1 MSASRPQ
8 DLYSLQYEASLLQKM
23 VYNEVPSDAPKAAFE
38 RVVALATHLFD
49 VPLVTV
55 TFLTADTA
63 WYSAKAGL
71 DVPSRPRSMAFCT
84 WGPTDGSVLAVE
96 DATADE
102 RFADNAWVTGPP
114 HVRFVAVAPLLDP
127 HGVLIGGLC
136 LMDQKPR
143 SLSPDERA
151 SLLMLRDLAAEAL
164 ESHLSSRAFA
174 TLLES
179 ISDAFFALDADW
191 TFTYVNQQA
200 EAVLERSREDLLGK
214 NVWQE
219 FPEAVDLP
227 FYTHYHRVVDTGEP
241 ASFKAYFPPLETW
254 FRVSVYPF
262 QDGLSVYFNDV
273 TAQVEQA
280 QAVAEREQYLSI
292 MLRSIGDAVITT
304 DAEGHVR
311 EMNAVAEELTGW
323 SVADAAGAPLDEV
336 ICIHNAHSGAPVES
350 PVDKVLREGG
360 TVGLANHTVLTA
372 RDGTEYQIADSA
384 APIQDAEGTLLG
396 IVMVFRDV
404 TQAYEQRE
412 REATQRKRFE
422 LALRGGDLGLWDWDL
437 NTGQVQY
444 NDRWAEML
452 GYAPAE
458 LEGTVEDFTE
468 RAHPQDAERVFA
480 MVERHANGEVPFID
494 IEIRMKAKDGSWR
507 WILDRGQ
514 VVEWNADGTPARAV
528 GTHLDITPQKER
540 EAMQR
545 QQRRRLESLYDAMST
560 LAEAQT
566 PEAVAAHMLE
576 LITHTMGYTV
586 CAIRLARHGKLEAV
600 AVSDACGA
608 VMGAPRPDYS
618 INDTFGAAQAW
629 QSQQSLYIPDT
640 NGTEGVAQG
649 IGSARALAYIPIPAY
664 GVVSLGSVSADGIK
678 PFDRRLVEILAQNAA
693 SVLQRIAQEDALRQ
707 ARDTAQEMNRLKTSF
722 LANMSHEIRTPLT
735 SILGFAEMLSEMGLG
750 EPAGEFTDR
759 IQRSSYRLLETLTSV
774 LDLSQLE
781 AGAMTLTPRVFV
793 LQEVIEDAVHGFSR
807 AAADQEITL
816 DVVVPDAPIDVY
828 QDRAALQRVMTNLV
842 SNAVKFTL
850 EGGVTVRLAV
860 EGKHCRI
867 TVADTGV
874 GISPDF
880 LPQLF
885 DAFVQES
892 KGDGRSFEGTGLGLA
907 ITQDLVELMGGEIAV
922 DSQKGTGTTF
932 VVTLPLEMP

>member
-23 VYNEVPSDAPKAAFE
+23 VYHELPSDEPKAAFE
-38 RVVALATHLFD
+38 RVVALATQLYD

-55 TFLTADTA
+55 TFLNADMA
-63 WYSAKAGL
+63 WYRAKAGL
-71 DVPSRPRSMAFCT
+71 DVSSRPRSASFCT
-84 WGPTDGSVLAVE
+84 WGPADGSLLEVE
-96 DATADE
+96 DAPMDD
-102 RFADNAWVTGPP
+102 RFAENEWVTGPP

-127 HGVLIGGLC
+127 RGALIGGVC
-136 LMDQKPR
+136 VMDQKPR
-143 SLSPDERA
+143 SLSSDERA
-151 SLLMLRDLAAEAL
+151 SLLMLRDMAAEAL

-174 TLLES
+174 NLLES
-179 ISDAFFALDADW
+179 ISDAFFALDTDW
-191 TFTYVNQQA
+191 TFTYINQQA

-227 FYTHYHRVVDTGEP
+227 FYTQYHRAVDTGEA
-241 ASFKAYFPPLETW
+241 ASFEAYFPPLETW
-254 FRVSVYPF
+254 FRVNVYPF
-262 QDGLSVYFNDV
+262 EDGLSVYFNDI
-273 TAQVEQA
+273 TEQVEQA
-280 QAVAEREQYLSI
+280 KAVEEREQYLSI

-304 DAEGHVR
+304 DAEGYVR
-311 EMNAVAEELTGW
+311 EMNVVAEELTGW
-323 SVADAAGAPLDEV
+323 SVADAADVPLDEV
-336 ICIHNAHSGAPVES
+336 ISIHNAHSGAQVES
-350 PVDKVLREGG
+350 PVDKALREGG
-360 TVGLANHTVLTA
+360 TVGMANHTVLTA
-372 RDGTEYQIADSA
+372 RDGTQYQIADSA

-422 LALRGGDLGLWDWDL
+422 LALRGGDLGLWDWDF
-437 NTGQVQY
+437 NTGEVEY

-452 GYAPAE
+452 GYDPAE
-458 LEGTVEDFTE
+458 LEGTVDDFTE

-494 IEIRMKAKDGSWR
+494 IELRMKAKDGSWR
-507 WILDRGQ
+507 WVLDRGQ
-514 VVEWNADGTPARAV
+514 VVAWNADGTPARAV

-566 PEAVAAHMLE
+566 PEAVADHMLE
-576 LITHTMGYTV
+576 LIMNTMGYTV
-586 CAIRLARHGKLEAV
+586 SAIRLARNGKLEAV
-600 AVSDACGA
+600 AVSEGCRTIMED
-608 VMGAPRPDYS
+608 PRPEYRAD
-618 INDTFGAAQAW
+618 DTTGAARAW
-629 QSQQSLYIPDT
+629 QSQQSLYIPDA
-640 NGTEGVAQG
+640 NGAEGVAQG
-649 IGSARALAYIPIPAY
+649 IGSAQALAYIPIPAY
-664 GVVSLGSVSADGIK
+664 GVVSLGSPSTDGIRA
-678 PFDRRLVEILAQNAA
+678 FDRRLIEILAQNAA
-693 SVLQRIAQEDALRQ
+693 SVLQRIAQEEDLRQ

-735 SILGFAEMLSEMGLG
+735 SILGFAEMLSEMGLA

-759 IQRSSYRLLETLTSV
+759 IQRSSHRLLETLTSV

-781 AGAMTLTPRVFV
+781 AGAMNLTPRAFV

-807 AAADQEITL
+807 TAADQEITL
-816 DVVVPDAPIDVY
+816 DVVVPDDPIEVY
-828 QDRAALQRVMTNLV
+828 QDRAALQRVVTNLV

-850 EGGVTVRLAV
+850 TGGVTARLEVADT
-860 EGKHCRI
+860 HCRI

-907 ITQDLVELMGGEIAV
+907 ITRDLVELMGGEIAV
-922 DSQKGTGTTF
+922 DSEKGVGTTF
-932 VVTLPLEMP
+932 VVTVPSEMP